1 MRISPARVGD
11 AEALTD
17 LHLDVWDEA
26 YAGLVA
32 PTILEQRRRER
43 AERVAGWQ
51 QMIGDDDTTELLA
64 RDTSDGLVGF
74 TCTRT
79 SIPPADD
86 LPALELLALYVRAS
100 SYGTG
105 VGHALLTAALG
116 DADAHL
122 RVLEGNERAV
132 HFYQRRGFRFDGA
145 VEESAYGR
153 QLRMVRRAGGQRRH
167 G

>member
-51 QMIGDDDTTELLA
+51 QMIGDDATTELLA
-64 RDTSDGLVGF
+64 RDDSDALVGF
-74 TCTRT
+74 SCTRT

-86 LPALELLALYVRAS
+86 LPALELLALYVRAT

-105 VGHALLTAALG
+105 GGPALLRAALG

-122 RVLEGNERAV
+122 RVLEGNARATRFYER
-132 HFYQRRGFRFDGA
+132 QGFLLDGS
-145 VEESAYGR
+145 VEESPYGR
-153 QLRMVRRAGGQRRH
+153 QLRMVRRAVVAS
-167 G
+167 